1 MSVIPTM
8 PSKILVTGGCGYL
21 GSQLLR
27 DLPLHLPGLTIRIL
41 DNVRHGQ
48 LRALMDL
55 PPNMAYEFVEGD
67 LLDPSVLRFAL
78 REVDA
83 VVHLA
88 AIVRTP
94 LSFDNPAWLEQV
106 NHWGTAQ
113 LVETCLANGMS
124 RLIFASSTAVY
135 GPGQSFDE
143 ESPCSP
149 QGPYAQSK
157 FAAEQ
162 VINAASQ
169 RGLHATILRLGT
181 LFGLAP
187 NLRFD
192 AVVNRFAFLAGVRQ
206 PLTVFGNGEQRRP
219 LIHVGDA
226 AAAIAFALKQPL
238 PNSIY
243 NVIDVSASVL
253 EIVAAIQK
261 ANPETEVRFT
271 DQDIRTHFSMQVENR
286 KLLATGWRPLWSLE
300 AGVAEMLAHFTNLR
314 RYLPH
319 QTELDEL

>member
-1 MSVIPTM
+1 M

-27 DLPLHLPGLTIRIL
+27 DLPLHLPHLTTIRIL
-41 DNVRHGQ
+41 DNIRHGQ

-55 PPNMAYEFVEGD
+55 PPNIVYEFIEGD

-78 REVDA
+78 HEVDA

-113 LVETCLANGMS
+113 LVEASLANGVS
-124 RLIFASSTAVY
+124 RLIFTSSTAVY
-135 GPGQSFDE
+135 GPGDSFYE
-143 ESPCSP
+143 QSPCHP

-157 FAAEQ
+157 YAAEQ
-162 VINAASQ
+162 VIDAANT

-187 NLRFD
+187 NTRFE

-206 PLTVFGNGEQRRP
+206 PLTVYGNGEQRRP
-219 LIHVGDA
+219 IIHVRDA
-226 AAAIAFALKQPL
+226 AAVIAHALKQPL
-238 PNSIY
+238 PDSLY
-243 NVIDVSASVL
+243 NATSVSASVL
-253 EIVAAIQK
+253 EIVAAIQT
-261 ANPETEVRFT
+261 ANPETVVRFT
-271 DQDIRTHFSMQVENR
+271 DQDIRTHFSMQVENS
-286 KLLATGWRPLWSLE
+286 KLLATGWRPQWSLE
-300 AGVAEMLAHFTNLR
+300 AGVAEMLAHFTSLH
-314 RYLPH
+314 RYRPY
-319 QTELDEL
+319 QDELDEL